1 MKSTELLSYLSD
13 LELKLSSFSFE
24 ELTSEEAKRLKK
36 SFQSFKENLE
46 EKTVFNNLKSST
58 KLIQKTNLHEIV
70 KGNNKINENSDEM
83 LIAKVS
89 HEIRTPLNG
98 IIGFTELLSEEKLT
112 SEQLSHVNAIKGA
125 SNTLLNIINELL
137 EYSKLTSGT
146 AYFEDVDFNF
156 YSLLKDVSYLC
167 KTLIINPNVVFNI
180 SISENIPEIIKGDPS
195 KLSQILLNL
204 IGNAI
209 KFVNEGSIDLSIDV
223 LAKNDETV
231 LLNFK
236 VKDTGIGISKDN
248 LENIFDYYKQAE
260 IDTQKNYGG
269 TGLGLSI
276 VKHIVESLNG
286 KITVKSELGAGTV
299 FNFELPYKISQLS
312 EIQTSISSTE
322 NLKEKEKLVK
332 NMSILVFEDNTM
344 NQKLIQNRLNSWG
357 CKSFVTDVIE
367 EGLMVLENGKVDLIL
382 MDLRMPETSGFVVA
396 KIIRNNK
403 SSKINKVP
411 IIALTADFTVKDKNL
426 CAENGI
432 NDYILKPF
440 DSKELL
446 YKLVSNINRT
456 KKIEN
461 MRTSPPVVSKVSVE
475 DPFDINLA
483 PVFEECFG
491 DIELLEELIRLFK
504 QNAIEFIGKTRV
516 SLKATDIDAIA
527 FSTHKIKSG
536 LKMMHTNGLYRIV
549 DQMHKVCID
558 DQDFKYLNF
567 LYDCFLREYPIVE
580 NAIENALDRIK
591 KS

>member
-1 MKSTELLSYLSD
+1 LKSTELLSYLSD
-13 LELKLSSFSFE
+13 LELKLNSFSFE

-46 EKTVFNNLKSST
+46 EKTVFKNLNSSA
-58 KLIQKTNLHEIV
+58 KLVQKANLHEIV
-70 KGNNKINENSDEM
+70 KGNNKINENSEEM

-98 IIGFTELLSEEKLT
+98 IIGFTELLSEGTLT
-112 SEQLSHVNAIKGA
+112 NEQTSHVNAIKGA

-156 YSLLKDVSYLC
+156 YSLLNDVSYLC

-180 SISENIPEIIKGDPS
+180 SISKNIPEIIKGDPS

-209 KFVNEGSIDLSIDV
+209 KFVNDGKIDLSIDI

-260 IDTQKNYGG
+260 INTYKSYGG

-286 KITVKSELGAGTV
+286 KITVASELGVGSE

-312 EIQTSISSTE
+312 EIQTSISFTE
-322 NLKEKEKLVK
+322 DLKKKEKLIK
-332 NMSILVFEDNTM
+332 NMNILVFEDNTM

-367 EGLMVLENGKVDLIL
+367 EGLMVLENGKIDLVL

-403 SSKINKVP
+403 SSKINKTP

-446 YKLVSNINRT
+446 HKLVSNINRT

-461 MRTSPPVVSKVSVE
+461 MRISPIISKVSVE
-475 DPFDINLA
+475 DPFDIDLA

-567 LYDCFLREYPIVE
+567 LYDCFLKEYPIVE
-580 NAIENALDRIK
+580 NAIENALDKIK
-591 KS
+591 RN